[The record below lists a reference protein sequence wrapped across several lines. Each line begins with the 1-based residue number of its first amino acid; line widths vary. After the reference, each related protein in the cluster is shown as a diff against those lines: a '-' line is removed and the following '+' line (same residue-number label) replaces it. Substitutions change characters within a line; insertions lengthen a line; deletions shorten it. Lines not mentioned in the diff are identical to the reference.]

1 MSNFIFLRD
10 GVSLGASSTAPMSSQ
25 KWRWSSTRQRIIFW
39 WTKKSRCDQLV
50 ILPTPPFE
58 KDLAFL
64 RRFVPLLKLDNARGQ
79 DWLTKYCIIFLVD
92 KKFLEWVPFQRGVR
106 TGIQKENSIMT
117 TILEGSTILEES
129 SLWCEYSFD
138 FRYKTNHL

>member
-1 MSNFIFLRD
+1 MA
-10 GVSLGASSTAPMSSQ
+10 SLSVHHQQP
-25 KWRWSSTRQRIIFW
+25 RWAARSGDDLQRGKELHSDE
-39 WTKKSRCDQLV
+39 TKKSRCDQLV